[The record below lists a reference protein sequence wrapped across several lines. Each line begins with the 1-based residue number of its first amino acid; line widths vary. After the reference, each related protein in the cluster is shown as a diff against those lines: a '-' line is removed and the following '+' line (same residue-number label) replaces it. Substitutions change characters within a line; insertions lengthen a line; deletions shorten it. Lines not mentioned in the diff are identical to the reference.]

1 MFYISSASHFRKSFD
16 WATDILSG
24 AGWVPHNNIFVQS
37 DERKFPG
44 RSGRGQKT
52 KRDLNRELKEFEE
65 VDNKRSSSGGI
76 GACDDGKDYCEDPR
90 GNEIISFQW
99 KKFFWSF
106 LVWRL
111 VLALNKTGILTY
123 WAQHNAKEAIQMNP
137 CWLFK
142 NFFVVKAQFLWTI
155 NTNWD
160 YTILALSKSLVIR
173 WVQMYRNLAL
183 PNI

>member
-1 MFYISSASHFRKSFD
+1 MRKVLGLQVLKDTKYLSVRTRCVLCVQRPTVPVCFTSILLAEVWRYIIYIIMFYISSASHFRKSFD

-76 GACDDGKDYCEDPR
+76 GVCDDGKDYCEDPR

-99 KKFFWSF
+99 KKFF
-106 LVWRL
+106 
-111 VLALNKTGILTY
+111 
-123 WAQHNAKEAIQMNP
+123 
-137 CWLFK
+137 
-142 NFFVVKAQFLWTI
+142 
-155 NTNWD
+155 
-160 YTILALSKSLVIR
+160 
-173 WVQMYRNLAL
+173 
-183 PNI
+183 

>member
-1 MFYISSASHFRKSFD
+1 MLSRNKKFTSHRETSMCPTSDCPRMFYEYIISRSLACVIYIIMFYISSASHFRKSFD

-99 KKFFWSF
+99 KKFF
-106 LVWRL
+106 
-111 VLALNKTGILTY
+111 
-123 WAQHNAKEAIQMNP
+123 
-137 CWLFK
+137 
-142 NFFVVKAQFLWTI
+142 
-155 NTNWD
+155 
-160 YTILALSKSLVIR
+160 
-173 WVQMYRNLAL
+173 
-183 PNI
+183 

>member
-76 GACDDGKDYCEDPR
+76 GVCDDGKDYCEDPR

-99 KKFFWSF
+99 KKFFW
-106 LVWRL
+106 V
-111 VLALNKTGILTY
+111 IL
-123 WAQHNAKEAIQMNP
+123 
-137 CWLFK
+137 
-142 NFFVVKAQFLWTI
+142 
-155 NTNWD
+155 
-160 YTILALSKSLVIR
+160 
-173 WVQMYRNLAL
+173 
-183 PNI
+183 

>member
-1 MFYISSASHFRKSFD
+1 MFYIFSASHFRKSFD

-65 VDNKRSSSGGI
+65 VDNKRSNSGGI

-111 VLALNKTGILTY
+111 VLALTETGILSSTQCQGSNSNEAMY
-123 WAQHNAKEAIQMNP
+123 WLLVVWEFFRCLKHNYCGQSMHS
-137 CWLFK
+137 
-142 NFFVVKAQFLWTI
+142 VKAWCS
-155 NTNWD
+155 NECKPC
-160 YTILALSKSLVIR
+160 LAKYLKGFSLIS
-173 WVQMYRNLAL
+173 
-183 PNI
+183 

>member
-1 MFYISSASHFRKSFD
+1 MFYIFSASHFRKSFD

-99 KKFFWSF
+99 KK
-106 LVWRL
+106 
-111 VLALNKTGILTY
+111 ILL
-123 WAQHNAKEAIQMNP
+123 I
-137 CWLFK
+137 
-142 NFFVVKAQFLWTI
+142 I
-155 NTNWD
+155 
-160 YTILALSKSLVIR
+160 SSLEIGSST
-173 WVQMYRNLAL
+173 Q
-183 PNI
+183 